1 MVIMVTKTVKKNI
14 ITKEDIFIKARMI
27 SEGVHVEVL
36 EESPPELYKLS
47 MSKDKARSDD
57 LKIPDKLDLNDPERI
72 IELFAE
78 VNKTDTSSD
87 FRQVMIFED
96 SGLRAPIYLNK
107 RSRLELDIQSDKATV

>member
-1 MVIMVTKTVKKNI
+1 MVTETVENKI

-27 SEGVHVEVL
+27 SEGVRAQVSKEI
-36 EESPPELYKLS
+36 SPELYKVAIGENRV
-47 MSKDKARSDD
+47 DE
-57 LKIPDKLDLNDPERI
+57 LKIPEELDFDNPESI

-87 FRQVMIFED
+87 FRQEIIFNE

-107 RSRLELDIQSDKATV
+107 HSRMELVIQ